1 MTKAN
6 FEGPHWDNGVEY
18 KDLTAAEFVV
28 DLEKLRRNVERLKEQ
43 STLFDEELARVT
55 HLSGSDLELIEAA
68 VRMRRLADET
78 FVLGANLGT
87 YVSCLLSLNGG
98 HTQARNM
105 QAILRQ
111 LMTRLEESL
120 TSIELIMTQA
130 PDGFVSSC
138 LSRAEFQPH
147 LFSIQKQREWRPYLL
162 SLEEEKVLTRF
173 SVNGPDAWGTLYDN
187 IASSLR
193 CEVKLDG
200 QDISMGLARAA
211 GCAQSAHPLERLAG
225 YRAVEGAWSTQKE
238 ACASILNA
246 LAGWRLDEYKTR
258 SKNNALHFLD
268 RPLHESR
275 IRRST
280 LDAMMHVVEKNLEV
294 GRSALRLKAREL
306 NCEKLGP
313 WDLFAPVP
321 EQETAG
327 ETKKIS
333 FDDAVELI
341 RDAFADVD
349 PEMGQF
355 VELMVKNRWI
365 EGTVG
370 DSKRPGAYCTR
381 FAKSRTPRV
390 YMTYKGTMEDVGTL
404 AHELGHAFHNWVMRD
419 LPLPET
425 WYPMTLA
432 ETASIFA
439 ETVVSDVM
447 LKRAPDPVSRRKILW
462 GDLGS
467 AESFLL
473 NIPARFWFESD
484 FYDKRQ
490 ERTLS
495 PDEFS
500 ELMSQAWKRAYGNEL
515 SEMNSMFWCSKLH
528 FHISGTSFYNYPYTF
543 GYLFSLGVY
552 AQRERQGKDF
562 YTNYVQLLRDT
573 GRMGAEELA
582 RKYLNV
588 DLGQEEFW
596 QASVN
601 MVKRQIENYVALV

>member
-1 MTKAN
+1 MTHAH
-6 FEGPHWDNGVEY
+6 FEGPHWDNSAEY
-18 KDLTAAEFVV
+18 KDLTAPEFVA
-28 DLEKLRRNVERLKEQ
+28 DLDKLKKNIERLREQSALFDDELRRAE
-43 STLFDEELARVT
+43 
-55 HLSGSDLELIEAA
+55 HLSGKELELIEAA
-68 VRMRRLADET
+68 VRMRGLADET

-105 QAILRQ
+105 QAVLRQ
-111 LMTRLEESL
+111 QMTRLEESL
-120 TSIELIMTQA
+120 TSLELIMTQA
-130 PDGFVSSC
+130 PEDFVNSC
-138 LSRAEFQPH
+138 LTRPEFQPH
-147 LFSIQKQREWRPYLL
+147 LFGIEKQREWRPYLL
-162 SLEEEKVLTRF
+162 SLAEEKVLTRF
-173 SVNGPDAWGTLYDN
+173 SVNGPDGWGTLYDN
-187 IASSLR
+187 IASSLK
-193 CEVKLDG
+193 CEVKLG
-200 QDISMGLARAA
+200 EQSISMGLARAA
-211 GCAQSAHPLERLAG
+211 GCAQSGDPQERLAG
-225 YRAVEGAWSTQKE
+225 YRAVEAAWTTQKE
-238 ACASILNA
+238 SCASILNA

-258 SKNNALHFLD
+258 GQRSALHFLD
-268 RPLHESR
+268 KPLHESR
-275 IRRST
+275 IQRTT
-280 LDAMMHVVEKNLEV
+280 LETMMQVVEKNLEV
-294 GRSALRLKAREL
+294 GRAALRLKAKDLQCNR
-306 NCEKLGP
+306 LGP

-321 EQETAG
+321 EAANTGAQE
-327 ETKKIS
+327 KIS
-333 FDDAVELI
+333 FGDAIGLI

-349 PEMGQF
+349 PQMGSF
-355 VELMVKNRWI
+355 VELMVKNQWI

-447 LKRAPDPVSRRKILW
+447 LKRASNVADRRKILW

-467 AESFLL
+467 AEAFLL

-484 FYDKRQ
+484 FYEKRQ

-500 ELMSQAWKRAYGNEL
+500 ELMTHAWKRAYGNEL
-515 SEMNSMFWCSKLH
+515 SEMNSLFWCSKLH

-543 GYLFSLGVY
+543 GYLFALGVY
-552 AQRERQGKDF
+552 AQRERQGQDF
-562 YTNYVQLLRDT
+562 YQNYVQLLRDT
-573 GRMGAEELA
+573 GRMSAEDLA
-582 RKYLNV
+582 RKYLGV

-596 QASVN
+596 QGSVN
-601 MVKRQIENYVALV
+601 MVKRQIESYRALV

>member
-1 MTKAN
+1 
-6 FEGPHWDNGVEY
+6 
-18 KDLTAAEFVV
+18 
-28 DLEKLRRNVERLKEQ
+28 
-43 STLFDEELARVT
+43 
-55 HLSGSDLELIEAA
+55 
-68 VRMRRLADET
+68 
-78 FVLGANLGT
+78 
-87 YVSCLLSLNGG
+87 
-98 HTQARNM
+98 
-105 QAILRQ
+105 
-111 LMTRLEESL
+111 
-120 TSIELIMTQA
+120 
-130 PDGFVSSC
+130 
-138 LSRAEFQPH
+138 
-147 LFSIQKQREWRPYLL
+147 
-162 SLEEEKVLTRF
+162 
-173 SVNGPDAWGTLYDN
+173 
-187 IASSLR
+187 
-193 CEVKLDG
+193 
-200 QDISMGLARAA
+200 
-211 GCAQSAHPLERLAG
+211 
-225 YRAVEGAWSTQKE
+225 
-238 ACASILNA
+238 
-246 LAGWRLDEYKTR
+246 
-258 SKNNALHFLD
+258 
-268 RPLHESR
+268 
-275 IRRST
+275 
-280 LDAMMHVVEKNLEV
+280 
-294 GRSALRLKAREL
+294 
-306 NCEKLGP
+306 
-313 WDLFAPVP
+313 
-321 EQETAG
+321 
-327 ETKKIS
+327 
-333 FDDAVELI
+333 
-341 RDAFADVD
+341 
-349 PEMGQF
+349 
-355 VELMVKNRWI
+355 
-365 EGTVG
+365 
-370 DSKRPGAYCTR
+370 
-381 FAKSRTPRV
+381 
-390 YMTYKGTMEDVGTL
+390 MTYKGTMEDVGTL